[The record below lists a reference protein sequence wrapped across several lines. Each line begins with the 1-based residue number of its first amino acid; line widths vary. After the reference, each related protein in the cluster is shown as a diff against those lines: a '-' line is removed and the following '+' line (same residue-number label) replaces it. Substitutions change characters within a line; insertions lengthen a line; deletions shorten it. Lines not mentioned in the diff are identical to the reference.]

1 MAYQHDELPEAKR
14 QMESMM
20 RKLRATVVTL
30 EGKAEPRRYAAQI
43 TLAMRRTRALE
54 IACELLE
61 QRMAR
66 EDQA

>member
-1 MAYQHDELPEAKR
+1 MAYQHDELSEAKR

-43 TLAMRRTRALE
+43 TLAKRRIRALE

-61 QRMAR
+61 QRMVW

>member
-43 TLAMRRTRALE
+43 TLAKRRTRALK

>member
-1 MAYQHDELPEAKR
+1 MAYQHDELSEAKR

-43 TLAMRRTRALE
+43 TLAKRRIRALE

>member
-43 TLAMRRTRALE
+43 TLAKRRTRALE

-61 QRMAR
+61 HRMAR

>member
-1 MAYQHDELPEAKR
+1 MAYQHDELSEAKR

-43 TLAMRRTRALE
+43 TLVKRRIRALE